1 MKIERDA
8 AIQDKNNLLRHM
20 EFLKNSQRNSELEK
34 QFLVRFQGFAAQPVR
49 IKTSKSHRERNLT
62 LTQKIFNQQNF

>member
-34 QFLVRFQGFAAQPVR
+34 QFLVRFQGFASQPVSSLEFF
-49 IKTSKSHRERNLT
+49 IKKRRN
-62 LTQKIFNQQNF
+62 KNGKNHFYSDRK